1 MDQNIMRVL
10 ELVQDG
16 KITAEEAERLIA
28 AMSGKSKASGAGS
41 ASGAAS
47 SGATWTG
54 AHATSGRTATLDP
67 PAPKEVAYQ
76 DSPEAV
82 KYARSFGLPTGEL
95 LQQIAD
101 DPSIPEHDKL
111 AIIINATSL
120 LCAVFIVQPIPLAD
134 FFILTPIQVA
144 GVLAMS
150 QVMGQPLGKNGAGEM
165 VTSIAA
171 IMGGGILAQQLM
183 YVGVKT
189 FAPIIGG
196 IAIIP
201 VVYGATYGLMTASRA
216 ILEARRSDQQLSD
229 DEIRRIKVEAEQ
241 RAKAEKRDWSPGAIM
256 SDLETWRVKGEAYK
270 QYELLFTEEQ
280 NRLRPLQEQVDALT
294 PQVIALATRRM
305 DLEQKVRDTGV
316 QLTDVSD
323 EERPTVQAERDR
335 LQSELDAVQAHWSRL
350 ATELE
355 SRQADLTQTTQR
367 LEQTLTER
375 FGNSYPNVRLAS
387 GLFVELMRLPF
398 TQLIQAERQISLLQ
412 FDPVKVNYLHEP
424 FYDANGQEIR
434 KIAVDNEIRLYTA
447 SQGSTV
453 FVRALGTHATEADDM
468 ARLKA

>member
-10 ELVQDG
+10 QLVQDG

-28 AMSGKSKASGAGS
+28 AMSGKSKASGS
-41 ASGAAS
+41 ASGSAS
-47 SGATWTG
+47 SGATQAGTQTSATG
-54 AHATSGRTATLDP
+54 GRTATLDP

-171 IMGGGILAQQLM
+171 VMGGGILAQQLM

-189 FAPIIGG
+189 FVPILGG

-216 ILEARRSDQQLSD
+216 VLEARRSNQQLSNE
-229 DEIRRIKVEAEQ
+229 EIRRIKVEAEQ
-241 RAKAEKRDWSPGAIM
+241 RAKAEKRDWSPNAIL

-270 QYELLFTEEQ
+270 QYELLFTEAQ
-280 NRLRPLQEQVDALT
+280 ARRRPLQEQVDVLT

-305 DLEQKVRDTGV
+305 DLEQKVRDAGV
-316 QLTDVSD
+316 RLTDVSD

-335 LQSELDAVQAHWSRL
+335 LHSELDAVQMQWSKL

-355 SRQADLTQTTQR
+355 SSQTELTGITQR
-367 LEQTLTER
+367 LEQALTER
-375 FGNSYPNVRLAS
+375 FEKSYPNVRFAS

-398 TQLIQAERQISLLQ
+398 TQLIQTERQISLLQ

-434 KIAVDNEIRLYTA
+434 KIAVDNDLRLYTA

-453 FVRALGTHATEADDM
+453 FVRALGTHATEADDI
-468 ARLKA
+468 ARLKD